1 MAREKVLLKNIKK
14 GWIFMSQ
21 KNLRVVGKNGNLL
34 GGGAAQLRYIKQRGG
49 WDEYHKELI
58 QEIVEDVYEKVLE
71 RQNRPV
77 LKMVK

>member
-1 MAREKVLLKNIKK
+1 
-14 GWIFMSQ
+14 MSH

-71 RQNRPV
+71 RQNRPA

>member
-1 MAREKVLLKNIKK
+1 
-14 GWIFMSQ
+14 MSH

-71 RQNRPV
+71 RQNHPA

>member
-1 MAREKVLLKNIKK
+1 
-14 GWIFMSQ
+14 MSQ

-49 WDEYHKELI
+49 WDEYHKQLI

>member
-1 MAREKVLLKNIKK
+1 
-14 GWIFMSQ
+14 MSQ

-58 QEIVEDVYEKVLE
+58 QEIVEEVYDNVLE
-71 RQNRPV
+71 KQSRPF

>member
-1 MAREKVLLKNIKK
+1 
-14 GWIFMSQ
+14 MSQ

>member
-1 MAREKVLLKNIKK
+1 
-14 GWIFMSQ
+14 MSQ

-58 QEIVEDVYEKVLE
+58 QEITEEVYDKIMEK
-71 RQNRPV
+71 QNRPI
-77 LKMVK
+77 LKKVK

>member
-1 MAREKVLLKNIKK
+1 
-14 GWIFMSQ
+14 MSQ

-34 GGGAAQLRYIKQRGG
+34 GGGAAQLRYIKQKGG

-71 RQNRPV
+71 RQNRPA

>member
-1 MAREKVLLKNIKK
+1 
-14 GWIFMSQ
+14 MSQ

-71 RQNRPV
+71 RQNHPA

>member
-1 MAREKVLLKNIKK
+1 
-14 GWIFMSQ
+14 MSH

-34 GGGAAQLRYIKQRGG
+34 GGWAAQLRYIKQRGG

-71 RQNRPV
+71 RQNHPA

>member
-1 MAREKVLLKNIKK
+1 
-14 GWIFMSQ
+14 MSQ
-21 KNLRVVGKNGNLL
+21 KNLRVVGENGNLL

-71 RQNRPV
+71 RQNRPA

>member
-1 MAREKVLLKNIKK
+1 
-14 GWIFMSQ
+14 MSQ

-71 RQNRPV
+71 RQNRPA
-77 LKMVK
+77 LKMGK

>member
-1 MAREKVLLKNIKK
+1 
-14 GWIFMSQ
+14 MSQ

-34 GGGAAQLRYIKQRGG
+34 GGGVAQLRYIKQRGG

-71 RQNRPV
+71 RQNRPA

>member
-1 MAREKVLLKNIKK
+1 
-14 GWIFMSQ
+14 MSQ

-34 GGGAAQLRYIKQRGG
+34 GGVAAQLRYIKQRGG

-71 RQNRPV
+71 RQNRPA

>member
-1 MAREKVLLKNIKK
+1 
-14 GWIFMSQ
+14 MSQ

-58 QEIVEDVYEKVLE
+58 QEIVEDDYEKVLE
-71 RQNRPV
+71 RQNRPA

>member
-1 MAREKVLLKNIKK
+1 
-14 GWIFMSQ
+14 MSQ

-71 RQNRPV
+71 RQNRPA